1 MMKVD
6 VKDKFSL
13 SRPAP
18 GKTVSKKIRTSSPC
32 NTSERPN
39 GYDAKRG
46 AIFKALNGKIFLSV
60 SICTSSWILITNFMN
75 FK

>member
-1 MMKVD
+1 MMKVH

-13 SRPAP
+13 SRPAA

-32 NTSERPN
+32 NTTERPN

-60 SICTSSWILITNFMN
+60 SKCTSFEYW
-75 FK
+75 